1 VSWKSLIDNLSALTR
16 INQEKMK
23 KTAAAIVLVICL
35 ISFTSLLEAKAEE
48 TLVLTQKQLRLSFD
62 YKINSIFL
70 PFTEDLDNSKNQLE
84 PKNNDAYSAETPPLR
99 PEESTAPF
107 SLATKDPSSFS
118 LSVPPELIA
127 VGVNKKRYA
136 RAAFEI
142 VSVNAALWAFS
153 RFIDPRPWS
162 KISLKTIIKNLESGF
177 AMDIDTYRMNKLGHP
192 YHGAL
197 HYSIARANGLNFLES
212 TIYSAF
218 GSYTWEVFFES
229 IHPSSNDLVLNTL
242 GGITLGEV
250 IFKIGDLLL
259 DDNST
264 GLERTLRKSLAFIID
279 PAYGIKALSGKSY
292 EIGNHQQKH
301 YYSLSLPFGAYS
313 VSSNKPGFLIAAD
326 LEYKD
331 CLRNDSSGVSP
342 YDWFSLDCQLG
353 IQDNSIRHGEIFTT
367 GVIAGKR
374 IKNGLV
380 GLFGVYDYIES
391 NFADR
396 LSAIGLGP
404 GLVTIFI
411 SDSNLFFNSSGV
423 LSFIYG
429 GSSPSI
435 DSENS
440 HFGMKVDD
448 PYYSGPGLAGKVKME
463 FGKKN
468 LGSIETGFS
477 NYWVHSMYTDADE
490 FLAILSLDLKYDLSD
505 KSQISL
511 GYDYYLRHA
520 SLEERYFTG
529 AKLAFRALY
538 IYKF

>member
-1 VSWKSLIDNLSALTR
+1 
-16 INQEKMK
+16 MK
-23 KTAAAIVLVICL
+23 KIATAIILVICL
-35 ISFTSLLEAKAEE
+35 ITFTSLLEAEAKE
-48 TLVLTQKQLRLSFD
+48 TLILTQKQLRLSFD
-62 YKINSIFL
+62 YKTSSISL
-70 PFTEDLDNSKNQLE
+70 PFTKDLDNSENPLE
-84 PKNNDAYSAETPPLR
+84 PDNNDSYPAEAYPLLAEDSTP
-99 PEESTAPF
+99 PF
-107 SLATKDPSSFS
+107 SLATKDPSTFS
-118 LSVPPELIA
+118 LRVRPELIS
-127 VGVNKKRYA
+127 VGLNKKRYG

-162 KISLKTIIKNLESGF
+162 KISLKTIIRNLESGF
-177 AMDIDTYRMNKLGHP
+177 VMDKDTYRMNKLGHP

-197 HYSIARANGLNFLES
+197 HYSIARANGLNFMES
-212 TIYSAF
+212 VICSTF

-259 DDNST
+259 DSNST

-292 EIGNHQQKH
+292 EILNHQQKH
-301 YYSLSLPFGAYS
+301 YYNLSLPFGAYS
-313 VSSNKPGFLIAAD
+313 VSSDKPGFLIAAD

-331 CLRNDSSGVSP
+331 YLRDDSSGIKP

-367 GVIAGKR
+367 GIIAGKR
-374 IKNGLV
+374 IRNGLV

-391 NFADR
+391 NFVDR

-404 GLVTIFI
+404 GLVTIYV
-411 SDSNLFFNSSGV
+411 SDSDLFFNSSGV

-435 DSENS
+435 DSENT

-448 PYYSGPGLAGKVKME
+448 PYYSGPGMAGKIKME
-463 FGKKN
+463 FGKKH
-468 LGSIETGFS
+468 LGSIETVFS
-477 NYWVHSMYTDADE
+477 NYWVHSIYTDADE

-511 GYDYYLRHA
+511 GYDYYIRYA
-520 SLEERYFTG
+520 SLDERYFTG
-529 AKLAFRALY
+529 AKPAFRALY

>member
-1 VSWKSLIDNLSALTR
+1 
-16 INQEKMK
+16 MK
-23 KTAAAIVLVICL
+23 KIATAIILVICL
-35 ISFTSLLEAKAEE
+35 INFTSLLEAETKE
-48 TLVLTQKQLRLSFD
+48 TLVPTPKQLRLSFD
-62 YKINSIFL
+62 YKINSISL
-70 PFTEDLDNSKNQLE
+70 LFTEDLDDSEKQLE
-84 PKNNDAYSAETPPLR
+84 PGNNDAYSPENYPLR
-99 PEESTAPF
+99 PEDSTAPF
-107 SLATKDPSSFS
+107 SLTAKDPSTFS
-118 LSVPPELIA
+118 LSGRPELIS
-127 VGVNKKRYA
+127 VGINKKRYA

-142 VSVNAALWAFS
+142 ASVNAALWAFS
-153 RFIDPRPWS
+153 RFVDPRPWS
-162 KISLKTIIKNLESGF
+162 KISLKTIVRNLGSGF
-177 AMDIDTYRMNKLGHP
+177 DMDIDTYRMNMLAHP

-212 TIYSAF
+212 VICSTF

-242 GGITLGEV
+242 GGMTLGEV

-259 DDNST
+259 DSNST
-264 GLERTLRKSLAFIID
+264 GFERAIRKSLAFIID
-279 PAYGIKALSGKSY
+279 PAYAIKALSGKSY
-292 EIGNHQQKH
+292 EIVNHQQKH
-301 YYSLSLPFGAYS
+301 YYNLSLPFGAYS
-313 VSSNKPGFLIAAD
+313 VSSDKPGFLIAAD
-326 LEYKD
+326 LEYED
-331 CLRNDSSGVSP
+331 YLRDDSSGVSP

-367 GVIAGKR
+367 GIIAGKR
-374 IKNGLV
+374 IKNGLA
-380 GLFGVYDYIES
+380 GLFGVFDYIES

-404 GLVTIFI
+404 GLVTIFV
-411 SDSNLFFNSSGV
+411 SDSDLFFNSSGV

-435 DSENS
+435 DSENT
-440 HFGMKVDD
+440 HFGTKVDD
-448 PYYSGPGLAGKVKME
+448 PYYSGPGMAGKIKME
-463 FGKKN
+463 FGKKH

-477 NYWVHSMYTDADE
+477 HYWVHSIYTDADE

-520 SLEERYFTG
+520 SLDERYFTG
-529 AKLAFRALY
+529 AKPAFRALY